1 MALSLDQ
8 LLRKILLKLLP
19 PTNASKSLKALILC
33 FWCSANDENEVSAGY
48 DANQPISH
56 ICCLIL
62 REKHFISFSSPH
74 HRLRGRLVSA
84 LPARGRRSLSQRQWW
99 RWWRWWWWTGDWFVP
114 AGTVLVWR
122 IKDALWNE
130 IYFLL
135 LGTIIMPKSIFNI
148 LGSMTP
154 RFSFASL
161 LSANQSESRE
171 WSGGEVKSN
180 LFRPQ
185 RHKQCWP
192 RRALQSAQLWQEKLQ
207 KPFREK
213 DKPEEESQMMM
224 AWTSAINPCSL

>member
-1 MALSLDQ
+1 MH
-8 LLRKILLKLLP
+8 
-19 PTNASKSLKALILC
+19 LKAWKLWFYASDAPLTMKRR
-33 FWCSANDENEVSAGY
+33 SAGH

-99 RWWRWWWWTGDWFVP
+99 RWWRWWRWTGDWFVP

-154 RFSFASL
+154 RILFASL

-213 DKPEEESQMMM
+213 EETWRRVTDDDGMNISNISMFII
-224 AWTSAINPCSL
+224 TTDVGVNV